1 LGAKWDTLDGA
12 QKKALATTVAGL
24 RQQTQFMAL
33 MEEWDDIEAQ
43 VSDLSNATGYLTKQN
58 EDYANSVAG
67 IKKRYEETKNA
78 LFDAILDESTL
89 KGFYSSMEGV
99 LKTVTKIVDTMGGL
113 GPILLTIAGLFS
125 KQLIPMMTS
134 GISNFVANIQT
145 AFGITESK
153 VKQIQT
159 DFAR

>member
-1 LGAKWDTLDGA
+1 
-12 QKKALATTVAGL
+12 
-24 RQQTQFMAL
+24 
-33 MEEWDDIEAQ
+33 
-43 VSDLSNATGYLTKQN
+43 
-58 EDYANSVAG
+58 
-67 IKKRYEETKNA
+67 
-78 LFDAILDESTL
+78 
-89 KGFYSSMEGV
+89 MEGV
-99 LKTVTKIVDTMGGL
+99 LKTVTKIVDTMGGM